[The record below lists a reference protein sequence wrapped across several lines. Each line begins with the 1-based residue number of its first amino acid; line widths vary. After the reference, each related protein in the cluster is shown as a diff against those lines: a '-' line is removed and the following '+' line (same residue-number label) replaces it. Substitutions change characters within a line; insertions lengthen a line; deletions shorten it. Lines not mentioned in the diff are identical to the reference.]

1 MNDRAVFAA
10 WEAQAEADYLDRLD
24 REEQREAS
32 EESILADIA
41 DNMVEQFLINPAI
54 KHSTTYTIEQ
64 AFDEVM
70 TSSIREP
77 HSLAFLDL
85 ARRAAMGEEVNAL
98 ARELL
103 GKLATEWVDQ
113 SRETYLKDQ

>member
-10 WEAQAEADYLDRLD
+10 WEAQAESAYLDRLD
-24 REEQREAS
+24 REEEREVR

-41 DNMVEQFLINPAI
+41 DTMVKQFLVNPAI

-70 TSSIREP
+70 TSSIHEP
-77 HSLAFLDL
+77 HSMAFLDL
-85 ARRAAMGEEVNAL
+85 ARRAAMGEEVQAL
-98 ARELL
+98 AVELL
-103 GKLATEWVDQ
+103 GKLATEWVNQ
-113 SRETYLKDQ
+113 SRETYLKD